1 MGDVIRFTS
10 CASAPLFFF
19 FFFFFFFLSRPFHSM
34 NGSSILIRAGS
45 RGTFSH
51 AIDVNKKVKK
61 KRRKKEK
68 KEQKKRD

>member
-1 MGDVIRFTS
+1 
-10 CASAPLFFF
+10 
-19 FFFFFFFLSRPFHSM
+19 M

-61 KRRKKEK
+61 KGEKKKKKKK